1 MRWLLTIVSLLLL
14 AACSTPRYAY
24 YFPQPPDVV
33 NKPGAVTLTPLT
45 PPAESSGLQAGTVVT
60 PETRPPQGSARAAAK
75 TTTIRSVPADERP
88 PAMAEDYPAAS
99 VIKENPELKRSAI
112 FTAAGLVALIIG
124 GNVFWVV
131 GSLCLMI
138 GLIFAIKWLLRK

>member
-1 MRWLLTIVSLLLL
+1 MRWLLTIVSLLFV

-24 YFPQPPDVV
+24 YFPQPTEVV
-33 NKPGAVTLTPLT
+33 GRPVTVTLTPLT

-60 PETRPPQGSARAAAK
+60 PEIPATKGSVK
-75 TTTIRSVPADERP
+75 TTPPTTFIIPAEERP
-88 PAMAEDYPAAS
+88 LVKDHPPNALL
-99 VIKENPELKRSAI
+99 IKENPELRRSAI

>member
-1 MRWLLTIVSLLLL
+1 MRWLRTIVSLLSL

-24 YFPQPPDVV
+24 YFPQPPDVADR
-33 NKPGAVTLTPLT
+33 PGTVTLTPLT

-60 PETRPPQGSARAAAK
+60 PEVRLPKGSAK
-75 TTTIRSVPADERP
+75 TIP
-88 PAMAEDYPAAS
+88 PASFIIPEEELPSATDHPPNS
-99 VIKENPELKRSAI
+99 LPIKEDRELRRSAI

-124 GNVFWVV
+124 GSVFWVV

-138 GLIFAIKWLLRK
+138 GLIFAIKWLLHK